1 MERVASK
8 KEVQEMKQ
16 RLLEKMGLRLENLK
30 AAKVAKVAGRD
41 GEVFIHMSK
50 VISQDVFT
58 IQDRDI
64 LSSAFNTIIAERRAS
79 IRVISAIEKKT
90 ADNEEGSAASIKM
103 YRRKVQGEIRLITD
117 FLESMLKNLTQH
129 KDEVD
134 DLRAKIGKIRAEFS
148 DEDEDT
154 LFLGGRSWGEGR
166 IVHANLAF
174 KCGRFKEALKFVQQS
189 IAFKGTRMTEK
200 EFEVLHGS
208 CTKLIEKRLKSL
220 DALDSGGEDLD
231 PRLVEF
237 YKEKIKT
244 ELSFVCRSTLRLLLL
259 IDESSDTLNM
269 IQKLRATLLEIGKA
283 EKGTDDEE
291 PEEAVVESTEFKE
304 HQYNRPGYHKF
315 TKAASKKSGDKK
327 EAEKHPGQRK
337 DLDDIERIRLRKARQ
352 EKEKASLLDWYRRVR
367 DQFDAV
373 MKSLGELIRS
383 QAP

>member
-154 LFLGGRSWGEGR
+154 LFLGGRYKNDR
-166 IVHANLAF
+166 
-174 KCGRFKEALKFVQQS
+174 
-189 IAFKGTRMTEK
+189 K

-352 EKEKASLLDWYRRVR
+352 EKKRHPCLIGIEELEISDEEPGRV
-367 DQFDAV
+367 DK
-373 MKSLGELIRS
+373 KSGTLM
-383 QAP
+383 